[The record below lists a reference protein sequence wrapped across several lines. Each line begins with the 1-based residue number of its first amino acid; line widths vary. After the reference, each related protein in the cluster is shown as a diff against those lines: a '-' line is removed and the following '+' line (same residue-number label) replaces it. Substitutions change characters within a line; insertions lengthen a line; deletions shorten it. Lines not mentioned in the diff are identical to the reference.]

1 MPPLQDWSLCFPQSS
16 GRPIIKSCWP
26 SRPNSLGVPS
36 SFVGSPSW
44 EAWEGSVKVQN
55 LHNSARAS
63 LVLLFSSLW
72 ISHPA
77 GMGLDFIVIMPLLP
91 SHCGFFLA
99 FGHVVSFLVGSSVLL
114 PVGCSTASCSFD
126 ALAGGDVHMSFY
138 SAILNWLF
146 SHVLISAYN

>member
-72 ISHPA
+72 ISHLA

-114 PVGCSTASCSFD
+114 PVVVQQLVAVLMLLQEEMCTCPSTPPS
-126 ALAGGDVHMSFY
+126 
-138 SAILNWLF
+138 
-146 SHVLISAYN
+146 